1 MSYGIRPRFY
11 REFDQCKWNAIPK
24 VLAKVLGHMSPKCQV
39 TCAKVLGHMSPK
51 CQVTCAKVLGHMSPK
66 CQVTCPQ
73 SAGSHAP
80 KVLGHMPPKC
90 QVTCPPK
97 DQATRSTMT
106 VVLHFTCLSGHP
118 IIHHVLV
125 VFTLSGS
132 LAHHCHS
139 CYSYHVAMV

>member
-1 MSYGIRPRFY
+1 MVYVLVSIENLTNVSGM
-11 REFDQCKWNAIPK
+11 QSLKCWPK
-24 VLAKVLGHMSPKCQV
+24 YWV
-39 TCAKVLGHMSPK
+39 TCPQSARSHAPK
-51 CQVTCAKVLGHMSPK
+51 YWVTCPQSARSHAPKVLGHMSPK